1 MLWRAKKYSKR
12 SRTAKIIDEKK
23 RFYVFIPV
31 TFLTFFNVF
40 FNFVNVLLFKKTFI
54 ENSIKKDRQALLKP
68 QERINRPRLY
78 YESGW
83 VQTAVQSSTL
93 GSAYS
98 DTATVTSCIRYVVS
112 TWSRELRQIE
122 KVLSVS
128 ISSYTAPTAFGTAL
142 GKRLNK
148 LGNVFYSTFLNVF
161 NVFYFVHVFYVF

>member
-1 MLWRAKKYSKR
+1 MKKNVF
-12 SRTAKIIDEKK
+12 T
-23 RFYVFIPV
+23 FFIPV